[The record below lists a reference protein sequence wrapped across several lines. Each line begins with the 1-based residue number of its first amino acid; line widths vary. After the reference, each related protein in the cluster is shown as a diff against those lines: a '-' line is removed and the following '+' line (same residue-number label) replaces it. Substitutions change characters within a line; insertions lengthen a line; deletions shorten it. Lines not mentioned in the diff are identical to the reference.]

1 MRAKI
6 ETLPLEE
13 IYNDYI
19 TMKSLSEKYYYTSSG
34 RIKDAADSLMT
45 VLREEITKRGIKE
58 LERNYNDKLISESI
72 EQIKKD
78 VESSP
83 YSFVEEKEVCE
94 EDFEPKEK
102 KFINQRDIVYT
113 YDGGNTFEYCSP
125 SKWKYDMGIIVGYVM
140 NATAEIIE
148 GEEYFTICAPRAV
161 KNITLYGNDLKNG
174 VDEEYHVRQTLFD
187 ASRSYN
193 GEMNTNILYNSMED
207 TSSRCA
213 LTIVGKYNVD
223 GVEDGK
229 IEWYV
234 PACGEMK
241 LINVTLSK
249 WIQNTFD
256 IKEYTSLLTSDI
268 TYNGTDSFA
277 SWVYSLHMCEPTLS
291 LNPDWEQTLL
301 PFAKVKIKQD

>member
-34 RIKDAADSLMT
+34 HIKDAADSLMT

-78 VESSP
+78 AESSP
-83 YSFVEEKEVCE
+83 YSFIEDVCE

-102 KFINQRDIVYT
+102 RIINQRDIVYT

-140 NATAEIIE
+140 NATAEIID
-148 GEEYFTICAPRAV
+148 GEEYFTICAPKLV
-161 KNITLYGNDLKNG
+161 QNITLYGNDLKNG
-174 VDEEYHVRQTLFD
+174 VDGEYQFRQTQFD
-187 ASRSYN
+187 ASCSCN
-193 GEMNTNILYNSMED
+193 GLMNTEILYNSMED

-229 IEWYV
+229 IEWYI

-249 WIQNTFD
+249 WIQNRFD
-256 IKEYTSLLTSDI
+256 TNDYNALLTSDI
-268 TYNGTDSFA
+268 AYSGTESFA
-277 SWVYSLHMCEPTLS
+277 AWVYSLRLCEPILS
-291 LNPDWEQTLL
+291 LNPDREQTLL